1 MDASYKIQ
9 RGIHVH
15 LIQFF
20 MCPEFWVHI
29 SVEFLFQDD
38 HIRTTVGKEATS
50 VRYRE
55 VSHLAALKDWRFL
68 YFGQGAYIIPVSA
81 FRDAAELDRFDT
93 FITGKC
99 GMPIVILEGEVPK
112 S

>member
-1 MDASYKIQ
+1 
-9 RGIHVH
+9 
-15 LIQFF
+15 
-20 MCPEFWVHI
+20 
-29 SVEFLFQDD
+29 
-38 HIRTTVGKEATS
+38 
-50 VRYRE
+50 
-55 VSHLAALKDWRFL
+55 LAALKDWRFL

>member
-1 MDASYKIQ
+1 MAAGYPA
-9 RGIHVH
+9 R
-15 LIQFF
+15 
-20 MCPEFWVHI
+20 
-29 SVEFLFQDD
+29 VEFLFQED

>member
-1 MDASYKIQ
+1 MRKK
-9 RGIHVH
+9 RGEY
-15 LIQFF
+15 
-20 MCPEFWVHI
+20 PAR
-29 SVEFLFQDD
+29 VEFLFQDD

>member
-1 MDASYKIQ
+1 M
-9 RGIHVH
+9 
-15 LIQFF
+15 
-20 MCPEFWVHI
+20 
-29 SVEFLFQDD
+29 
-38 HIRTTVGKEATS
+38 GKEATS

-99 GMPIVILEGEVPK
+99 GMPIVILEGKYPRADGTQEGEETDAGVRAYFHC
-112 S
+112 

>member
-1 MDASYKIQ
+1 MRKNGGEYPA
-9 RGIHVH
+9 R
-15 LIQFF
+15 
-20 MCPEFWVHI
+20 
-29 SVEFLFQDD
+29 VEFLFQDD

-68 YFGQGAYIIPVSA
+68 YFGRGRISSPSRR
-81 FRDAAELDRFDT
+81 FGDAAELDRFDT

-99 GMPIVILEGEVPK
+99 GMPIVILEGKYHK

>member
-1 MDASYKIQ
+1 M
-9 RGIHVH
+9 
-15 LIQFF
+15 
-20 MCPEFWVHI
+20 
-29 SVEFLFQDD
+29 
-38 HIRTTVGKEATS
+38 GKEATS

-93 FITGKC
+93 FITGKR